1 VFVPVRQGFRF
12 PPMGDLRREGACA
25 VKSHCSIGPV
35 GKEMRMG
42 RLFYGIDEVL
52 NRPTFPGIKD
62 PTLVHYHFRPAR
74 PANLL
79 DSLPHC

>member
-1 VFVPVRQGFRF
+1 
-12 PPMGDLRREGACA
+12 
-25 VKSHCSIGPV
+25 
-35 GKEMRMG
+35 MG